1 LPRVFDLFVRG
12 DEASG
17 RAVEGLGIGLALVK
31 RLVEEHGGSVTAR
44 SDGPGQGSEFEV
56 RLPIGLPTAEG
67 QAPGGVV
74 PASSPS
80 PRAIQILVVDDQRDM
95 ACSLARLLE
104 GWGHEV
110 DIAADGPS
118 ALKLALARRPEVV
131 LMDIGLPGMDGLE
144 VARQLREQG
153 LAARLV
159 ALTGYGQEEDR
170 LCSLAC
176 GFDHHLVKP
185 VDLDELRKLI
195 EGASSDRL
203 AVPSCPPG

>member
-1 LPRVFDLFVRG
+1 MSAFIKLESR
-12 DEASG
+12 
-17 RAVEGLGIGLALVK
+17 
-31 RLVEEHGGSVTAR
+31 
-44 SDGPGQGSEFEV
+44 EFEV
-56 RLPIGLPTAEG
+56 RLPIGLTTMEG
-67 QAPGGVV
+67 QAAGGVV

-80 PRAIQILVVDDQRDM
+80 PRSIQILVVDDQRDM

-104 GWGHEV
+104 GWGHDV
-110 DIAADGPS
+110 DVAADGPS
-118 ALKLALARRPEVV
+118 ALELALARHPEVV

-144 VARQLREQG
+144 VARRLREQG
-153 LAARLV
+153 VAARLV

-185 VDLDELRKLI
+185 VNLDELRELI
-195 EGASSDRL
+195 EGAFPERL